1 MNKVE
6 EEEKKRRLE
15 ANGLFWTERLFLF
28 LLVIFPTYLLDL
40 IIPIILATTLFALP
54 FFFFCTSLSSVGP
67 SGIGKIWLF
76 ILDRSTFYLAYEYYK
91 LLDRGFELTFLWR
104 LTVFLSVVIH
114 SIYMFE
120 HFLRSH
126 QVVPPPPPP
135 QSKSDETPGNYINR
149 SSYCFSIIS
158 CFMLMYAVSEGEVRE
173 QVEKMKELVE
183 DGKKRVTVMQNII
196 HSVLE
201 TQRKEWGEFL
211 DELSKDGKKTM
222 TELDGM
228 ICSQLGTLRD
238 NMRHNVDEIWQE
250 LRDELRSKVDE
261 DIKASRQD
269 LNKDVKSVA
278 DQLRETYLA
287 VQETIKEAKTH
298 ETYLINQNNRRV
310 IRGEDVEGFTELREQ
325 VQQLAFEAEIT
336 AEELSSA
343 TVELVEAGI
352 EQWEEDNFDYITT
365 LRHMYLDHI

>member
-135 QSKSDETPGNYINR
+135 QSKSDETPG
-149 SSYCFSIIS
+149 
-158 CFMLMYAVSEGEVRE
+158 EVRE

-228 ICSQLGTLRD
+228 ICSQIGTLRD
-238 NMRHNVDEIWQE
+238 NMRLNVDEIWQE

-310 IRGEDVEGFTELREQ
+310 IRGEDVEGFTERSKCNNWRLRRRLPQRSSQ
-325 VQQLAFEAEIT
+325 VRRWSWWRQG
-336 AEELSSA
+336 SSN
-343 TVELVEAGI
+343 GRR
-352 EQWEEDNFDYITT
+352 TT
-365 LRHMYLDHI
+365 STILLPSVTCISIISSLFIGLYCV

>member
-1 MNKVE
+1 
-6 EEEKKRRLE
+6 
-15 ANGLFWTERLFLF
+15 
-28 LLVIFPTYLLDL
+28 
-40 IIPIILATTLFALP
+40 
-54 FFFFCTSLSSVGP
+54 
-67 SGIGKIWLF
+67 
-76 ILDRSTFYLAYEYYK
+76 
-91 LLDRGFELTFLWR
+91 
-104 LTVFLSVVIH
+104 
-114 SIYMFE
+114 MFE

-149 SSYCFSIIS
+149 SSNCFSLVS

-228 ICSQLGTLRD
+228 ICSQIGTLRD
-238 NMRHNVDEIWQE
+238 NMRLNVDEIWQE

-310 IRGEDVEGFTELREQ
+310 IRGEDVEGFTERSKCNNWRLRRRLPQRSSQ
-325 VQQLAFEAEIT
+325 VRRWSWWRQG
-336 AEELSSA
+336 SSN
-343 TVELVEAGI
+343 GRR
-352 EQWEEDNFDYITT
+352 TT
-365 LRHMYLDHI
+365 STILLPSVTCISIISSLFIGLYCV